1 MENILRPVYQERA
14 SHPNTVGIIIIE
26 KKLHTLP
33 ATDTFDTIL
42 LVIVKEMDVPLMIK
56 HYDYEG
62 RIASLYTVEEAKLK
76 EWLFLGSNRK
86 VVEWI
91 LNGKVIFD
99 RNEYISGLKKE
110 LEEFPLDERKIKMG
124 IEFGKLIRRYQDGK
138 AFFNI
143 GHYLDAYNNII
154 HALHH
159 LARLAIIENGLH
171 PEVTVW
177 NQVKQ
182 FDPEIYKLYEELV
195 ESDETLGKRLELL
208 FLASEF
214 LIHSRAK
221 KGGRHL
227 LEVLSE
233 RSESWLFG
241 EILEHPKLKVYSV
254 DLEIMIEFLVEK
266 HLISVEKIL
275 TKGKDLYHRNY
286 FVAEIDE

>member
-26 KKLHTLP
+26 KKLHAFP
-33 ATDTFDTIL
+33 VTDSFDTIL
-42 LVIVKEMDVPLMIK
+42 LVIVKEMEEPLMIK
-56 HYDYEG
+56 HYDHEG
-62 RIASLYTVEEAKLK
+62 RIASLYTVTEAMLK

-86 VVEWI
+86 FVEWI
-91 LNGKVIFD
+91 LKGKVIFD
-99 RNEYISGLKKE
+99 RNEYISNLKKE
-110 LEEFPLDERKIKMG
+110 LEEFPQEERDIKKG

-143 GHYLDAYNNII
+143 GHYLDAYNNIV

-195 ESDETLGKRLELL
+195 ESEESLSKRLELL

-214 LIHSRAK
+214 LINTRAK
-221 KGGRHL
+221 QGGRHL
-227 LEVLSE
+227 LEVLAE

-241 EILEHPKLKVYSV
+241 EILDHPKLKVYSV
-254 DLEIMIEFLVEK
+254 DLELMVEFLVEK
-266 HLISVEKIL
+266 QLIHVEKVL

-286 FVAEIDE
+286 SVSL

>member
-14 SHPNTVGIIIIE
+14 SQPNTLGIIIIE
-26 KKLHTLP
+26 KKRYAFP
-33 ATDTFDTIL
+33 VTDTFDTIL
-42 LVIVKEMDVPLMIK
+42 LVIVKELDVPLMIK

-86 VVEWI
+86 VIEWI

-99 RNEYISGLKKE
+99 RNEYISNLKNQ
-110 LEEFPLDERKIKMG
+110 LEEFPQQERKIKMG
-124 IEFGKLIRRYQDGK
+124 MEFGKLIRRYQDGK
-138 AFFNI
+138 AFFEM
-143 GHYLDAYNNII
+143 GHYLDAYNNVI

-159 LARLAIIENGLH
+159 LARLAVIENGLH

-177 NQVKQ
+177 NQVRQ
-182 FDPEIYKLYEELV
+182 IDPEIYKLYEELV
-195 ESDETLGKRLELL
+195 ESEEALGKRLELL

-221 KGGRHL
+221 KGGKHL
-227 LEVLSE
+227 LEVLGEKSE
-233 RSESWLFG
+233 AWVFG
-241 EILEHPKLKVYSV
+241 EILEHPELKIYAV
-254 DLEIMIEFLVEK
+254 DLELMLEFLIEKNLIHVEK
-266 HLISVEKIL
+266 VI

-286 FVAEIDE
+286 SIVRND